1 MLIFSAL
8 FLAADFCINKIYQR
22 KNGTSPSAGFIF
34 NAFLGLFTAIIFLAA
49 NGFKLTV
56 TPFSAVMALLMG
68 GVVMGYNL
76 VGFRLLKSG
85 SLALYTLFLMTGGMV
100 IPYVYGLVC
109 LDEPFSILRTAALV
123 LILFGVAVANN
134 SGEKANIKQLIMC
147 LLVFLL
153 NGASSIVTKVH
164 QIELNFETV
173 SATEFVIL
181 TGFAKFIV
189 AGILYLFSKKEVV
202 LSKANVLTSA
212 AIIFASAAASG
223 VAYLLLLLGAAALP
237 ATVMYPFISGGS
249 IAFSAIAGIIFFK
262 DRLSK
267 RVIFS
272 SLLCIFGMII
282 FAF

>member
-1 MLIFSAL
+1 
-8 FLAADFCINKIYQR
+8 
-22 KNGTSPSAGFIF
+22 
-34 NAFLGLFTAIIFLAA
+34 
-49 NGFKLTV
+49 
-56 TPFSAVMALLMG
+56 MALLMG

-164 QIELNFETV
+164 QIELSFETV